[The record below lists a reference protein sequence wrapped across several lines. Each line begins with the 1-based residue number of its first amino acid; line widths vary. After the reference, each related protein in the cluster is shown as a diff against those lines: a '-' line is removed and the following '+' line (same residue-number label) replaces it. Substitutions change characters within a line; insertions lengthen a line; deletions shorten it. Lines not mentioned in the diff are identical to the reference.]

1 MRLMTQEELDTHP
14 ALSAMGPEP
23 FSPEWT
29 PAVFGACL
37 ARRAGTAIKAALLDQ
52 RVVAGV
58 GNIYADEALFRSGIH
73 PRRLVGSLTPNE
85 VACLHHAVRTVLT
98 EATSGGG
105 TTSDEY
111 VDADGQAGRYTPLV
125 YDRAGQRCRAWR

>member
-1 MRLMTQEELDTHP
+1 
-14 ALSAMGPEP
+14 
-23 FSPEWT
+23 
-29 PAVFGACL
+29 
-37 ARRAGTAIKAALLDQ
+37 
-52 RVVAGV
+52 VVAGV

-73 PRRLVGSLTPNE
+73 PRRLVGLLTPNE

-125 YDRAGQRCRAWR
+125 YDRAGQRCRACGDRLARIKVVGRGTTFCPSCQA